1 MKLKQTVLAG
11 SIMLAT
17 TLTPMID
24 AQAEGKKFND
34 VPQGHWSFN
43 AITDLANKNIIAGY
57 GNGMFGFGD
66 NITRGQ
72 VARMIYAYLKP
83 ADDPNIKNPFTDV
96 KGHMFEKEILTLTKV
111 GIMSGYGD
119 GKFGPDN
126 ILTREQLAAVLTKA
140 FNLKATA
147 TTTFKDVEKNYWAT
161 NAISAL
167 QENKIAAGTGN
178 NMFEPKQ
185 VVTREQYAQFL
196 YNAINMKEKPTTEP
210 EKENNGGTTTEPE
223 KPEKENNGGTTTEP
237 ENPGK
242 DNDNG
247 TTNQEDKAP
256 PTLNKVEVGKKTY
269 RAGESV
275 QVSVEAEDD
284 VSGVQYVFI
293 DIKGPG
299 GEEKRETA
307 NYDSQTKRWVAN
319 IPLSSY
325 AQPGEY
331 IVSTVVM
338 YDNADHPVVYRGGR
352 DFNANFNVEN
362 DLGSDQQPPTLN
374 KVEVGKKTYKAG
386 ESVQVSVEAEDDV
399 SGVKYVFI
407 DIKGPGG
414 EEKSETAN
422 YDSRTKRWVANIS
435 LSSYAQ
441 PGEYIV
447 STVVMYDNAD
457 HPVVYRGGRDFNANF
472 NVEND
477 LGSDQQPPTLNKVEV
492 GKKTY
497 KAGESVQVSVEA
509 EDDVSG
515 VKYVFIDI
523 KGPGG
528 EEKSETANYDS
539 QTKKW
544 VANIPLSSYAQS
556 GEYIVSTV
564 VMYDNADH
572 PVVYRGDRDF
582 NVNFNVTAN

>member
-1 MKLKQTVLAG
+1 MKFKQTVLAG

-24 AQAEGKKFND
+24 AQAEDKKFND
-34 VPQGHWSFN
+34 VPQDHWSFN
-43 AITDLANKNIIAGY
+43 AITDLANKNIVAGY
-57 GNGMFGFGD
+57 GNGIFGFGD

-72 VARMIYAYLKP
+72 VARMIYNYLKP
-83 ADDPNIKNPFTDV
+83 TDDPNVKNPFTDV
-96 KGHMFEKEILTLTKV
+96 KGHMFEKEILSLSKA

-119 GKFGPDN
+119 GNFGPDN
-126 ILTREQLAAVLTKA
+126 ILTREQLAAVLTRA

-178 NMFEPKQ
+178 NMFEPKM

-196 YNAINMKEKPTTEP
+196 YNAINMKEKATTEP
-210 EKENNGGTTTEPE
+210 DKPEKDKNGGTTTEPD
-223 KPEKENNGGTTTEP
+223 KPEKDKNGGTTTEP

-269 RAGESV
+269 KAGESV

-307 NYDSQTKRWVAN
+307 NYDSQTK
-319 IPLSSY
+319 
-325 AQPGEY
+325 
-331 IVSTVVM
+331 
-338 YDNADHPVVYRGGR
+338 
-352 DFNANFNVEN
+352 
-362 DLGSDQQPPTLN
+362 
-374 KVEVGKKTYKAG
+374 
-386 ESVQVSVEAEDDV
+386 
-399 SGVKYVFI
+399 
-407 DIKGPGG
+407 
-414 EEKSETAN
+414 
-422 YDSRTKRWVANIS
+422 
-435 LSSYAQ
+435 
-441 PGEYIV
+441 
-447 STVVMYDNAD
+447 
-457 HPVVYRGGRDFNANF
+457 
-472 NVEND
+472 
-477 LGSDQQPPTLNKVEV
+477 
-492 GKKTY
+492 
-497 KAGESVQVSVEA
+497 
-509 EDDVSG
+509 
-515 VKYVFIDI
+515 
-523 KGPGG
+523 
-528 EEKSETANYDS
+528 
-539 QTKKW
+539 KW

-556 GEYIVSTV
+556 GEYIVSTI

>member
-1 MKLKQTVLAG
+1 MKFKQTVLAG

-24 AQAEGKKFND
+24 AQAEDKKFND
-34 VPQGHWSFN
+34 VPQDHWSFN
-43 AITDLANKNIIAGY
+43 AITDLANKNIVAGY
-57 GNGMFGFGD
+57 GNGIFGFGD

-72 VARMIYAYLKP
+72 VARMIYNYLKP
-83 ADDPNIKNPFTDV
+83 TEDPNVKNPFTDV
-96 KGHMFEKEILTLTKV
+96 KGHMFEKEILSLSKA

-119 GKFGPDN
+119 GNFGPDN
-126 ILTREQLAAVLTKA
+126 ILTREQLAAVLTRA

-178 NMFEPKQ
+178 NMFEPKM

-196 YNAINMKEKPTTEP
+196 YNAINMKEKPTTELEKDKNSGTTTEPDKP
-210 EKENNGGTTTEPE
+210 EKDKNGGTTTEPD
-223 KPEKENNGGTTTEP
+223 KPEKDKNGGTTTEPDKPEKDKNGGTTTEP

-256 PTLNKVEVGKKTY
+256 PTLNKVEVGKKKY
-269 RAGESV
+269 
-275 QVSVEAEDD
+275 Q
-284 VSGVQYVFI
+284 
-293 DIKGPG
+293 
-299 GEEKRETA
+299 
-307 NYDSQTKRWVAN
+307 
-319 IPLSSY
+319 
-325 AQPGEY
+325 
-331 IVSTVVM
+331 
-338 YDNADHPVVYRGGR
+338 
-352 DFNANFNVEN
+352 
-362 DLGSDQQPPTLN
+362 
-374 KVEVGKKTYKAG
+374 AG

-414 EEKSETAN
+414 EEKRETAN
-422 YDSRTKRWVANIS
+422 YDYQTKKWVANIP

-441 PGEYIV
+441 SGEYIV
-447 STVVMYDNAD
+447 STIVMYDNAD
-457 HPVVYRGGRDFNANF
+457 HPAVYWGGKDFNANF

-492 GKKTY
+492 DKKKY
-497 KAGESVQVSVEA
+497 QAGESVQVSVEA

-515 VKYVFIDI
+515 VK
-523 KGPGG
+523 
-528 EEKSETANYDS
+528 
-539 QTKKW
+539 
-544 VANIPLSSYAQS
+544 
-556 GEYIVSTV
+556 
-564 VMYDNADH
+564 
-572 PVVYRGDRDF
+572 
-582 NVNFNVTAN
+582 